1 MNSLKKLIPVVVL
14 TAIAVF
20 YITGFNRKSTT
31 DLQNQTFNYS
41 FSVKDMDGNI
51 VPFDTYKGKVVFLN
65 MWATW
70 CGPCRKEMPDI
81 QKLYDKTRSED
92 VAFVMLSIDREGD
105 KRNVLSYIKKNNF
118 SFPVVMPSGNM
129 TTQLNVPSIP
139 TTFIINKEGKIVN
152 QIVGSTNYNTEK
164 YRKLLQELAAE

>member
-20 YITGFNRKSTT
+20 YITGFNRKSTANLK
-31 DLQNQTFNYS
+31 DNAFDYS
-41 FSVKDMDGNI
+41 FSVKDMNGEV

-65 MWATW
+65 LWATW
-70 CGPCRKEMPDI
+70 CGPCRAEMPSI
-81 QKLYDKTRSED
+81 QKLHDKTKSED
-92 VAFVMLSIDREGD
+92 VVFVMLSRDDDREEA
-105 KRNVLSYIKKNNF
+105 KVKNYIKRNNF
-118 SFPVVMPSGNM
+118 SFPVVMLSGNI
-129 TTQLNVPSIP
+129 TPQLNVPSIP

>member
-20 YITGFNRKSTT
+20 YITGFNRKSTA

-41 FSVKDMDGNI
+41 FSVKDMNGNI

-70 CGPCRKEMPDI
+70 CGPCRAEMPSI
-81 QKLYDKTRSED
+81 QKLHDKTKSED
-92 VAFVMLSIDREGD
+92 VVFVMLSRDDDREEA
-105 KRNVLSYIKKNNF
+105 KVKNYIKRNNF
-118 SFPVVMPSGNM
+118 SFPVVMLSGNI
-129 TTQLNVPSIP
+129 TPQLNVPSIP